1 MDIKPFQIDEGST
14 SRGCRKTHLLELAVL
29 LKTTTSCSVM
39 LLFSGNVNKYTYRNM
54 FFIVRITPSV
64 CGLAGLMIH
73 HGMEL
78 SHCSVILIRVLLQT
92 RKLHECSAKA
102 NASTT
107 DEYASLV
114 FDSTN
119 TSPSPFFFHLFVF
132 SKFVIWFSYCFCV
145 SMYYLNHIH
154 LYNDHL

>member
-39 LLFSGNVNKYTYRNM
+39 LLFS
-54 FFIVRITPSV
+54 
-64 CGLAGLMIH
+64 GLMIH

>member
-39 LLFSGNVNKYTYRNM
+39 LLYS
-54 FFIVRITPSV
+54 
-64 CGLAGLMIH
+64 GLMIH

-78 SHCSVILIRVLLQT
+78 RFLLFHCSVILIRVLLQT

-119 TSPSPFFFHLFVF
+119 TSPSPFFFHLIVF
-132 SKFVIWFSYCFCV
+132 SKFVICFSYCFCV